1 MARFVRGLPITATR
15 YHHGG
20 GQWNIQTPENQ
31 GRVDGPWLQ
40 FWNDANAVSLSTARI
55 AFGQLKLA
63 ALTGRFMTQRMRAYA
78 DSEGRAESLAQRL
91 DKITEQ
97 FGEDYAKQLR
107 EVYSSIGKA
116 GATLKSVPTTDT
128 PSPLNSDRP
137 SRVPSAVARRSTHVA
152 ARGENPPAERPLAAK
167 SVRQSRERRPNRK
180 RNSSM

>member
-1 MARFVRGLPITATR
+1 MNT
-15 YHHGG
+15 
-20 GQWNIQTPENQ
+20 QTSENQ

-78 DSEGRAESLAQRL
+78 ESEGRAESLAQRL

-107 EVYSSIGKA
+107 EVYSSIGQA
-116 GATLKSVPTTDT
+116 GATLKRLPTTDT
-128 PSPLNSDRP
+128 PSPLHTDGAHASPR
-137 SRVPSAVARRSTHVA
+137 AATARRSPHGA
-152 ARGENPPAERPLAAK
+152 AHAKPTTVERPRAAK
-167 SVRQSRERRPNRK
+167 SVRQSRGRRPNRK

>member
-1 MARFVRGLPITATR
+1 MNT
-15 YHHGG
+15 
-20 GQWNIQTPENQ
+20 QTSENQ

-78 DSEGRAESLAQRL
+78 ESEGRAESLAQRL

-107 EVYSSIGKA
+107 EVYSNIGQT
-116 GATLKSVPTTDT
+116 GATLKSMPTTDT
-128 PSPLNSDRP
+128 PSPLHNDRAP
-137 SRVPSAVARRSTHVA
+137 ASPRAVKAKSPT
-152 ARGENPPAERPLAAK
+152 AERPRPAK

>member
-1 MARFVRGLPITATR
+1 MNT
-15 YHHGG
+15 
-20 GQWNIQTPENQ
+20 QTSENQ
-31 GRVDGPWLQ
+31 GKVDGPWLQ

-78 DSEGRAESLAQRL
+78 ESEGRAESLAQRL

-107 EVYSSIGKA
+107 EVYSNIGQT
-116 GATLKSVPTTDT
+116 GATLKSMPTTDT
-128 PSPLNSDRP
+128 PSPLHNDRAP
-137 SRVPSAVARRSTHVA
+137 ASPRAVKAKSPT
-152 ARGENPPAERPLAAK
+152 AERPRAAK

>member
-1 MARFVRGLPITATR
+1 MNT
-15 YHHGG
+15 
-20 GQWNIQTPENQ
+20 QTSENQ

-78 DSEGRAESLAQRL
+78 ESEGRAESLAQRL

-107 EVYSSIGKA
+107 EVYSNIGQA
-116 GATLKSVPTTDT
+116 GATLKSLPTTDT
-128 PSPLNSDRP
+128 PSPLHTDRAQA
-137 SRVPSAVARRSTHVA
+137 SARAVKARRSTHVA
-152 ARGENPPAERPLAAK
+152 ARANPPAERPLAAK

>member
-1 MARFVRGLPITATR
+1 M
-15 YHHGG
+15 
-20 GQWNIQTPENQ
+20 NIETPENQ
-31 GRVDGPWLQ
+31 GKVNGPWLQ
-40 FWNDANAVSLSTARI
+40 YWNDANAVSLSTARI

-78 DSEGRAESLAQRL
+78 ESEGGAESLAQRL

-107 EVYSSIGKA
+107 EVYSNIGQA
-116 GATLKSVPTTDT
+116 GATLKSLPTTDT
-128 PSPLNSDRP
+128 PSPLHTDRAP
-137 SRVPSAVARRSTHVA
+137 AAPRAVKAKSPT
-152 ARGENPPAERPLAAK
+152 AERPRAAK

>member
-1 MARFVRGLPITATR
+1 MNT
-15 YHHGG
+15 
-20 GQWNIQTPENQ
+20 QTSENQ

-40 FWNDANAVSLSTARI
+40 FWNDANAASLSTARI

-78 DSEGRAESLAQRL
+78 ESEGRAESLAQRL

-107 EVYSSIGKA
+107 EVYSSIGQA
-116 GATLKSVPTTDT
+116 GASLKSLPTTDT
-128 PSPLNSDRP
+128 PKALQTDPAHASPR
-137 SRVPSAVARRSTHVA
+137 AVKARRSTPVA
-152 ARGENPPAERPLAAK
+152 AGAKSPPAGRALAAK
-167 SVRQSRERRPNRK
+167 SARQSRERRPNRK